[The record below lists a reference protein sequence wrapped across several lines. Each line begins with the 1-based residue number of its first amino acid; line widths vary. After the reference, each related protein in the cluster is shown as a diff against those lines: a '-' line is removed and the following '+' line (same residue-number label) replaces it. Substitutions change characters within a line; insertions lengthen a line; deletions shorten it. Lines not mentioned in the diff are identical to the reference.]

1 MGHRANRSALRN
13 RITAITLLALVA
25 TGVAY
30 RDLLSAAIA
39 SSPTPPTAES
49 IARGRALWTQHC
61 ALCHGETGRGDGPAA
76 DNLKQRPDDLS
87 TIAPPPI
94 FPDGVVAYRIAHGTE
109 FMPAWKATLNDGQ
122 IWELVHFI
130 RSLAPRAAD

>member
-1 MGHRANRSALRN
+1 MGDTANRSALRG
-13 RITAITLLALVA
+13 RIAAITMLAVVA
-25 TGVAY
+25 IGVTY
-30 RDLLSAAIA
+30 RDLLAAAIA

-49 IARGRALWTQHC
+49 IARGRALWAQHC

-76 DNLKQRPDDLS
+76 ANLKERPDDLS
-87 TIAPPPI
+87 TIAPSPI

-122 IWELVHFI
+122 IWDLVHFI

>member
-1 MGHRANRSALRN
+1 MTLRN
-13 RITAITLLALVA
+13 RFATIALLALVV

-30 RDLLSAAIA
+30 RDLLYAAIA

-49 IARGRALWTQHC
+49 IARGRSLWTQHC

-76 DNLKQRPDDLS
+76 GSLKQRPDDLS
-87 TIAPPPI
+87 TIAPSPI

-109 FMPAWKATLNDGQ
+109 FMPAWQATLNEGQ

-130 RSLAPRAAD
+130 RSLAPRATD